1 MEIGNRDN
9 LVQTYRDLSAHRR
22 SCDLAMKE
30 LELQIAEDSRSVS
43 QNRPHKAEQKVAMN
57 KVLDAT
63 LVGESFQKL
72 VATYHSIDPVD

>member
-1 MEIGNRDN
+1 
-9 LVQTYRDLSAHRR
+9 
-22 SCDLAMKE
+22 MKE

-43 QNRPHKAEQKVAMN
+43 QNRPHTAEQKVAMN